1 MTAKIQVAR
10 VGDTGE
16 RKTQPYRAI
25 VCVGGSKSK
34 GGFYPRLAA
43 HRCGEARGRTPTK
56 AIRGAFRDL
65 GKSFK

>member
-1 MTAKIQVAR
+1 MSAQIRVAR

-25 VCVGGSKSK
+25 VCVGGSRMK
-34 GGFYPRLAA
+34 GFFYPRLAA
-43 HRCGEARGRTPTK
+43 NRCGEARGRTPTK